1 MEKRIIRFPEMGL
14 EIEPVINMT
23 VIRKGSSFIYQDPR
37 YFYHKI
43 VKENLKEFY
52 NDETNERKAL
62 NACITLYHVI
72 DWHCPS
78 KEEKKKVRK
87 EIPYGEALENI
98 ANGTKHYN
106 KEKPYQSG
114 RKDGTHVPE
123 KLIVT
128 NGKNTL
134 ELRQI
139 LEGIEKFWDS
149 KLGGNA

>member
-1 MEKRIIRFPEMGL
+1 MKRRIIKFPEIGL
-14 EIEPVINMT
+14 EIEPVIEMT

-43 VKENLKEFY
+43 VKENLNEFY

-72 DWHCPS
+72 DWRYPS
-78 KEEKKKVRK
+78 KEEKTKISK
-87 EIPYGEALENI
+87 EIPYGAALESI

-114 RKDGTHVPE
+114 KKDGTHIPE

-128 NGKNTL
+128 NGKDIF
-134 ELRQI
+134 ELKHI
-139 LEGIEKFWDS
+139 LEEIEKFWDS
-149 KLGGNA
+149 KLGGR